1 MSILHTID
9 IVLNILDMCFVSI
22 FFFGGGGVGSRVTY
36 FMMGCTAI
44 VAVTRY
50 HKGPGGKDW
59 EGGGGKNW
67 QKQHHIFCEW
77 PLSKAAEERDVA

>member
-1 MSILHTID
+1 VSILHTID

-22 FFFGGGGVGSRVTY
+22 FFWGGGGVGSRVTY

-50 HKGPGGKDW
+50 HKGPGG
-59 EGGGGKNW
+59 
-67 QKQHHIFCEW
+67 
-77 PLSKAAEERDVA
+77 